1 MQGIRSK
8 VHSKA
13 DITRGS
19 GKMPRLR
26 HEEGPLG
33 MNTLDLRNGGHGGL
47 RGTGIGVDSLGDCF
61 PAKRFISVQ

>member
-8 VHSKA
+8 VHREA

-26 HEEGPLG
+26 QEEGPPG
-33 MNTLDLRNGGHGGL
+33 MNTLDPHNGGHGGL
-47 RGTGIGVDSLGDCF
+47 RGTVIGVDS
-61 PAKRFISVQ
+61 

>member
-8 VHSKA
+8 VHREA

-26 HEEGPLG
+26 QEEGPPG
-33 MNTLDLRNGGHGGL
+33 MNTLDPHNCGHGGL
-47 RGTGIGVDSLGDCF
+47 RGTGIGVDS
-61 PAKRFISVQ
+61 